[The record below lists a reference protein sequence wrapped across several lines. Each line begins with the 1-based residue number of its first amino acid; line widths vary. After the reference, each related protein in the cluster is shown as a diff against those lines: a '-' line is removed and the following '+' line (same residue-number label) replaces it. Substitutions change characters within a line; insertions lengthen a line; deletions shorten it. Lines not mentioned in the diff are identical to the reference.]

1 MIWWPLCLKSLPRR
15 TLTFGLFV
23 ATFVFIPQVDSVPS
37 AALISLVMLSTIVNV
52 VCFYGAMKFPLRLI
66 VSYFPGKSLPLRSGR
81 WRKLT
86 NVPFSVHFIEPRVVA
101 PDRRF
106 FWPPC
111 VRPQRVFPRREGSA
125 HYKNRPAV
133 CPPAHLGLLLWRS
146 PELVRLQLKRRSRDH
161 NRVRFYLFRVLLTG
175 HGHSSSARPLSRR
188 GKADGSPFLLRLAS

>member
-86 NVPFSVHFIEPRVVA
+86 NVPFSVHFLEPRVVA

-111 VRPQRVFPRREGSA
+111 VRPQRVFSPARRVCSPRKPASRLPSSPSWTSSLETSRAGQTSTQTSVEGSQS
-125 HYKNRPAV
+125 
-133 CPPAHLGLLLWRS
+133 CTLLSFPGS
-146 PELVRLQLKRRSRDH
+146 PHWS
-161 NRVRFYLFRVLLTG
+161 
-175 HGHSSSARPLSRR
+175 RPLFI
-188 GKADGSPFLLRLAS
+188 GSTSL